1 MDTLFQTI
9 WKMSMQGSL
18 IFLVILFLRFI
29 MTKIRIA
36 HKYIVVLWMLLF
48 FYLVFPFK
56 ISMPGGFWQEKAVGV
71 SKMTTQTEN
80 EYVAHHIDNVIV
92 ENDMAKEQAVNVEIS
107 KADNGVY
114 MNFTRIIP
122 YIWAGTFVT
131 LIVHFIY
138 SYMVIKRRVAIHVA
152 TKDGVFLVE
161 KLQTPMVFGFFRQN
175 TFLPIEI
182 AEETADYVIAHEKM
196 HVKRQDF
203 RIKVIAYV
211 ITLIHWFN
219 PIIWIAYYLLGMDM
233 EKACDEAVMKELDTN
248 QKKEYAYVLLAAAT
262 QKLHKGNRFVAP
274 ICFNEGDVKGRIKN
288 LKNYKTTLPIVAII
302 TVLVILLLGIAF
314 VTKKENKPK
323 QSTEMENVQEVK
335 NVQKDDAQN
344 ESEDVMRGEFEDI
357 LGYDGYY
364 VTDKTTIFPFITYYY
379 AIENGEEFCI
389 AESHG
394 EERNDYAVDIDGDG
408 VKELICNVIYGDGA
422 ERTYIY
428 RREENRILKG
438 YAEELLDE
446 EYDFEN
452 IGSIRSFYLPKENV
466 VEIQYWK
473 ADIQDY
479 LSKKYEV
486 DLKKITYWEE
496 YPAPEAEHNPIA
508 PLLTEPPQLK
518 LVDMLSSSLN
528 YFTVTAGTYSWNYPV
543 EEGMNAVEASGA
555 VPTVAVQNQQNLEMP
570 DYNGVDFVPY
580 RAEWE
585 VWPDKLVLKE
595 YDISDLGKTNAKCIY
610 ESTLPDDSMLELKPG
625 KIYELCV
632 EWSEES
638 YRQEINR
645 FYGNAY
651 YAFATG
657 DTKADIQTS
666 VDQINSVTLNMEK
679 YTPNDGYLEIHNFTG
694 KELMYGD
701 WYKIQKKV
709 DENWSD
715 LDYVVENVGFHDIAY
730 TAPHGEV
737 SVKEVDWSLIYGTL
751 QPGTY
756 KIVTKVMDF
765 HATGDFEEYYLEKVF
780 EIK

>member
-18 IFLVILFLRFI
+18 IFLVIISFRLI
-29 MTKIRIA
+29 MTKLRIA

-56 ISMPGGFWQEKAVGV
+56 ISIPGGFWQEKTVGV
-71 SKMTTQTEN
+71 SKITAQTEN
-80 EYVAHHIDNVIV
+80 EYVAHHIDNVIG
-92 ENDMAKEQAVNVEIS
+92 ENDIAKEQSVNVEIS
-107 KADNGVY
+107 KANNSGY
-114 MNFTRIIP
+114 MNFARIIP
-122 YIWAGTFVT
+122 YIWAGIFVI
-131 LIVHFIY
+131 LFGHFIY
-138 SYMVIKRRVAIHVA
+138 SYIVIKCRVAIHA
-152 TKDGVFLVE
+152 ETKDGIYLVE
-161 KLQTPMVFGFFRQN
+161 KLQVPMVFGFFRQMI
-175 TFLPIEI
+175 FLPIEI
-182 AEETADYVIAHEKM
+182 DEDNAEYVIAHEKM

-203 RIKVIAYV
+203 RIKMLAYV
-211 ITLIHWFN
+211 IMLIHWFN

-233 EKACDEAVMKELDTN
+233 EKACDEAVMKDLDTN
-248 QKKEYAYVLLAAAT
+248 QKKTYAYVLLAAAT
-262 QKLHKGNRFVAP
+262 QKWQKGNRFVAP
-274 ICFNEGDVKGRIKN
+274 ICFNEGDVKGRIRN
-288 LKNYKTTLPIVAII
+288 LKSYKKTLPIVAVI

-314 VTKKENKPK
+314 VTKKENKPEK
-323 QSTEMENVQEVK
+323 SAEVEKVQEAET
-335 NVQKDDAQN
+335 VQEDDKLN
-344 ESEDVMRGEFEDI
+344 EPEDVIRGEFEDI

-379 AIENGEEFCI
+379 AIEKGEEFCI

-408 VKELICNVIYGDGA
+408 VKEFICNVIYGDGA

-428 RREENRILKG
+428 RREGDRILKG
-438 YAEELLDE
+438 AAEELLDE
-446 EYDFEN
+446 EYDHEN
-452 IGSIRSFYLPKENV
+452 IGSIRSFYIPEENV

-473 ADIQDY
+473 ENVQDF
-479 LSKKYEV
+479 LSKKYKI

-496 YPAPEAEHNPIA
+496 YPAPEAEYNPIE

-518 LVDMLSSSLN
+518 LVDMLSSTLN

-555 VPTVAVQNQQNLEMP
+555 FPTVAVQNQKNLKMS
-570 DYNGVDFVPY
+570 DYNGIEFVPFM
-580 RAEWE
+580 AEWE
-585 VWPDKLVLKE
+585 VCPDKIVLKE
-595 YDISDLGKTNAKCIY
+595 YDIADLGKTDAKCIY
-610 ESTLPDDSMLELKPG
+610 ESTLSGASMLELKPE
-625 KIYELCV
+625 KIYELCA

-645 FYGNAY
+645 FYGEAY

-666 VDQINSVTLNMEK
+666 VNQINSVTLNMEK
-679 YTPNDGYLEIHNFTG
+679 YTPNGGYLEIHNFTG

-737 SVKEVDWSLIYGTL
+737 SVKEVDWSFIYGTL